1 MNALGGRGSSSDSSD
16 ENEDELLFP
25 STNPGEEE
33 FTEHRRKRRRTGR
46 DAKESAALGIFGS
59 ESEDEGLG
67 RRWKAKTLRGK
78 GMSFTKST
86 EAAENSGRMA
96 DDDDEEDD
104 YDDKVEE
111 EEEEEDGGVDGEEM
125 AGLRGLGSG
134 GLGFGGLG
142 RNTLGDGNKTSPRQ
156 AYGIGTPLGQ
166 GWTPSSARRPV
177 LNPMLSDDEAS
188 TPTVVRPSFTAPN
201 PSLRTNG
208 KGRGTPG
215 ASTAN
220 ANSFAAKMMAK
231 MGYVEGQGLGASGRG
246 RLAPIET
253 QLRPQGA
260 GLGAVKEKTKQAK
273 EEEKREAAFRGEVV
287 EDSSEEE
294 RKRRRKQKEK
304 RLSGA
309 VSGTSTP
316 GGTRAKPKLKYRTA
330 AEIEVATDGLEVPNV
345 LKSIIDA
352 TGKGTKLLT
361 STAGLMTP
369 NGGNI
374 AAETE
379 ATKIARRARNDLEAF
394 ADEWNGLADRKKY
407 FEMQSS
413 ELTRE
418 IDQQQE
424 EIRRLKGVTGIV
436 EELHRMAIG
445 RASVE
450 NMSSA
455 WNDLIGKLESL
466 EVEYKDE
473 IDAYALS
480 EVAVAAIHPLLRNE
494 MESWEPLKDPT
505 HLVTYFQ
512 RLRGILEIKSA
523 GDSTTLTLQNGYS
536 QSSSHSKSTT
546 HYETMMYTLWL
557 PQVRSAIIND
567 WDVHDPNPLI
577 GLIEPWKSVLPPFVL
592 ANIVDQLIVQ
602 RLATAVADWKPR
614 SSHKRNRHSQP
625 PHVWLFPWL
634 QYLDEHHTDP
644 KSSSGLL
651 ADVKRKFRVLLD
663 TWDLSAGIL
672 LGLQNW
678 REVLRSELDNVLIRH
693 LLPRLAMH
701 LQENFD
707 VDPQD
712 QDLTPLSQ
720 ALAWRDFFKPSTMA
734 QLLVVEFFPKWH
746 NILYIWLT
754 SDPDYDEIRRWYLWW
769 KEQIPSEINEVAA
782 VEAEWN
788 KGLETITLALDLGD
802 DVKSELPPPV
812 AGPVKP
818 LTQPSTPLPVINP
831 GSNGA
836 SAKKPVV
843 QEATFKEVVEDWCA
857 ENGLIMM
864 PLREAHAVTGL
875 PLFRITASA
884 SGRGGVVT
892 YLKGDVVWAQGKKN
906 KSSWAPVG
914 LDEGLVARA
923 EGN

>member
-1 MNALGGRGSSSDSSD
+1 MNAFGGAGSSSDSSD

-25 STNPGEEE
+25 STNPGEED

-59 ESEDEGLG
+59 ESEDEGPG

-78 GMSFTKST
+78 GMSFTKSA
-86 EAAENSGRMA
+86 EAPENSGRMV
-96 DDDDEEDD
+96 DDDDEDD
-104 YDDKVEE
+104 YDDKVEDE
-111 EEEEEDGGVDGEEM
+111 DEEDGGVDVEDT
-125 AGLRGLGSG
+125 AGLRGLSSA

-142 RNTLGDGNKTSPRQ
+142 RNSLGDGTKVPPDQ

-166 GWTPSSARRPV
+166 GWTPSSARQPV
-177 LNPMLSDDEAS
+177 LNPMLSDDEAT
-188 TPTVVRPSFTAPN
+188 TPTVVRPSFNAPN
-201 PSLRTNG
+201 PSLHTNG

-215 ASTAN
+215 PSAAN
-220 ANSFAAKMMAK
+220 PNSFAAKMMAK

-273 EEEKREAAFRGEVV
+273 EEERREAAFRGEVV
-287 EDSSEEE
+287 EGSSEEE
-294 RKRRRKQKEK
+294 RKRRRKLKEK

-316 GGTRAKPKLKYRTA
+316 GGTRARPKLKYRTA
-330 AEIEVATDGLEVPNV
+330 AEIEAAADGLEVPNV

-352 TGKGTKLLT
+352 TGKGAKLLT
-361 STAGLMTP
+361 SAAGLMTP

-379 ATKIARRARNDLEAF
+379 GMKIARRARNDLEAF
-394 ADEWNGLADRKKY
+394 VDEWNGLADRKKY

-424 EIRRLKGVTGIV
+424 EIRRLKGVTSLV
-436 EELHRMAIG
+436 EELHHMAID

-450 NMSSA
+450 DMSSA

-466 EVEYKDE
+466 EVEYRDE
-473 IDAYALS
+473 IDVYALS

-494 MESWEPLKDPT
+494 MELWEPLKDPT
-505 HLVTYFQ
+505 HLVAYFQ
-512 RLRGILEIKSA
+512 RLRGILGIQSP
-523 GDSTTLTLQNGYS
+523 GDSSALTLQNGYS

-557 PQVRSAIIND
+557 PQVRSEIINK
-567 WDVHDPNPLI
+567 WDVHDPSPLI
-577 GLIEPWKSVLPPFVL
+577 GLIEPWKSVLPPFIL
-592 ANIVDQLIVQ
+592 AKIVDQVIVQ
-602 RLATAVADWKPR
+602 RLAAAVADWKPR
-614 SSHKRNRHSQP
+614 SSHRRTRHSQP

-672 LGLQNW
+672 PGLQNW

-701 LQENFD
+701 LQEDFD

-720 ALAWRDFFKPSTMA
+720 ALAWKDFFKPSTIA
-734 QLLVVEFFPKWH
+734 QLLVAEFFPKWH

-769 KEQIPSEINEVAA
+769 KEQIPSEINEVAV
-782 VEAEWN
+782 VESEWN

-802 DVKSELPPPV
+802 SVKSELPPPV
-812 AGPVKP
+812 AGPFKP
-818 LTQPSTPLPVINP
+818 LMQPSTPLAVVTPS
-831 GSNGA
+831 SNGT
-836 SAKKPVV
+836 SVKKVVV
-843 QEATFKEVVEDWCA
+843 QEATFKEVMEDWCA

-884 SGRGGVVT
+884 SGRGGVVA
-892 YLKGDVVWAQGKKN
+892 YLKGDVVWAQGKKD
-906 KSSWAPVG
+906 KSYWAPVG
-914 LDEGLVARA
+914 LDEGLVGRA